1 MKNNAQR
8 TEKKRTALWLSLGCI
23 LCLLVFCF
31 NAVCVFAALRGEVY
45 TKNPQD
51 FTKTIL
57 TGVLQN
63 RFSAFYNLCDAYE
76 SIHFP
81 QNSAEQSNEA
91 ELAQQQV
98 LLRSILDAYD
108 PASTN
113 LRYRITRAGSEIL
126 NTVAENEEALVSA
139 VNSHRC
145 SAQTK
150 YEQKDYKSA
159 AERDKALQAYLNN
172 YTVL

>member
-57 TGVLQN
+57 TGV
-63 RFSAFYNLCDAYE
+63 
-76 SIHFP
+76 
-81 QNSAEQSNEA
+81 
-91 ELAQQQV
+91 
-98 LLRSILDAYD
+98 
-108 PASTN
+108 
-113 LRYRITRAGSEIL
+113 
-126 NTVAENEEALVSA
+126 
-139 VNSHRC
+139 
-145 SAQTK
+145 
-150 YEQKDYKSA
+150 
-159 AERDKALQAYLNN
+159 
-172 YTVL
+172 